1 MLFKK
6 LLFIFAAS
14 GAITGT
20 PADREFKLPAAS
32 SGESDSVQPVY
43 MCCSLTPRQSRGEK
57 RSPQF
62 KYTIPARNTGK
73 KRTGTPFRRSGQGAA
88 RIPARLFLTS

>member
-32 SGESDSVQPVY
+32 SGESDSVKDFFCVLLAY
-43 MCCSLTPRQSRGEK
+43 
-57 RSPQF
+57 
-62 KYTIPARNTGK
+62 PAAEPTGNALAGIHPEC
-73 KRTGTPFRRSGQGAA
+73 RE
-88 RIPARLFLTS
+88 